1 MDMSQPMNKY
11 TNSQWD
17 REIGWGK
24 CPDEYRYKPPSKVN
38 MLHEYAARVNY
49 DVWEDLIQ
57 GSIRHTGEDE
67 E

>member
-1 MDMSQPMNKY
+1 MRQPMNKY
-11 TNSQWD
+11 INSQWD

-24 CPDEYRYKPPSKVN
+24 CHDEYQYKLPSKVN

-57 GSIRHTGEDE
+57 GRVIHTSEDE

>member
-1 MDMSQPMNKY
+1 MRQPMNKY
-11 TNSQWD
+11 INSQWD

-24 CPDEYRYKPPSKVN
+24 CHDEYQYKPPSKVN

-57 GSIRHTGEDE
+57 GRVIHTSEDE